1 MIIFFEIIKEIISM
15 LTIHPQ
21 GDTVD
26 EIFLSNVKPSS
37 SQRSVYWADCV
48 SHHWIRANFDLL
60 VGLKGNSKN
69 DQ

>member
-1 MIIFFEIIKEIISM
+1 M

-37 SQRSVYWADCV
+37 TPRSVYCADCV
-48 SHHWIRANFDLL
+48 SCHWIRANLDLL